1 MSNRP
6 RWTVSAAA
14 AADDYDDDDD
24 DDEDEETMH
33 RHLTKFGETTGRWH
47 QRTPGLRALPLAS
60 LVVIASVAFGNLL
73 VWVIAGVVLVNIN
86 TPTFYNFLSRLNDYK
101 HIHFFLNFLAT

>member
-1 MSNRP
+1 MSNACNSP
-6 RWTVSAAA
+6 HWTVSAAA
-14 AADDYDDDDD
+14 AADDYYDDDDD
-24 DDEDEETMH
+24 DDDETMH

-47 QRTPGLRALPLAS
+47 QRTPGLRALPLSS

-86 TPTFYNFLSRLNDYK
+86 TPTFFKIS
-101 HIHFFLNFLAT
+101 